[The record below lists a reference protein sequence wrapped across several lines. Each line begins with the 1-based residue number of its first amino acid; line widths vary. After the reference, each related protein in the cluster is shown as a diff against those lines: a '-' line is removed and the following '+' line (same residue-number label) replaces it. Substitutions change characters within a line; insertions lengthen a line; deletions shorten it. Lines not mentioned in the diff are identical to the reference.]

1 MDAGEDLAVSASA
14 VVERELQQL
23 VGFLHGL
30 ARLDLDGA
38 EIGLAERV
46 KVDLLLRQRLD
57 LQRGKRGLFLRCL
70 DLLQLGQRLFRVDA
84 GEDGLALVDG
94 HICGQ
99 DAPRSGSIPRR
110 DGRIRADLRED
121 PLTGLRRDREQQRR
135 ADTHGLEQVI
145 HDGGQTGL
153 FALVL
158 RELPRSRLVDILV
171 RALDALE
178 RLVEAVLKLELVH
191 LGLIAA
197 AQTGQQLD
205 ERVVLRPGLALR
217 RERAAEVFL
226 NHRRRPG
233 DEVAKV
239 VGEVDVDRV
248 DQQLVGEVAVG
259 AERERAQQE
268 EAQRVHAEAL
278 GQHIGID
285 DVALRLRHLAAVDDE
300 PAVAVDM
307 LRQRLF
313 EAHEHCR
320 PDNGVEPDNL
330 LADDVYRGP
339 VFRIVVVFFVLIA
352 ERRDIVGQRVEPDID
367 HVLRVER
374 DGDTPRERRA
384 GHTEVF
390 KARID
395 EVFDHLVDAGAR
407 LQIVGVDEQIAHA
420 IRVFG
425 QAEEIGFLLRVVN
438 LAAAVRAFAVLQL
451 RFGPEALARRAVFA
465 LVRALIDVALVIHLL
480 EDALDGFD
488 MIVVGRADET
498 VVRDVHQLPEV
509 EDALFPADDL
519 VHELLRGHARG
530 LGLLFDLLAVLVRA
544 GEEHHVLAAQPVIA
558 RDRVG
563 RDGGIGVADVEL
575 CRRIIDRC
583 CNIKRILF
591 CHCIS
596 LFPAHAEWKRRES
609 CTSLEYPFSTFLS
622 TNLSKTACPARRNL
636 IG

>member
-14 VVERELQQL
+14 VVEREFQQL

-110 DGRIRADLRED
+110 DGRISADLRED
-121 PLTGLRRDREQQRR
+121 LLTGLRRDREQQRR

-226 NHRRRPG
+226 DHRRRPG

-248 DQQLVGEVAVG
+248 DQ
-259 AERERAQQE
+259 
-268 EAQRVHAEAL
+268 
-278 GQHIGID
+278 
-285 DVALRLRHLAAVDDE
+285 
-300 PAVAVDM
+300 
-307 LRQRLF
+307 
-313 EAHEHCR
+313 
-320 PDNGVEPDNL
+320 
-330 LADDVYRGP
+330 
-339 VFRIVVVFFVLIA
+339 
-352 ERRDIVGQRVEPDID
+352 
-367 HVLRVER
+367 
-374 DGDTPRERRA
+374 
-384 GHTEVF
+384 
-390 KARID
+390 
-395 EVFDHLVDAGAR
+395 
-407 LQIVGVDEQIAHA
+407 
-420 IRVFG
+420 
-425 QAEEIGFLLRVVN
+425 
-438 LAAAVRAFAVLQL
+438 
-451 RFGPEALARRAVFA
+451 
-465 LVRALIDVALVIHLL
+465 
-480 EDALDGFD
+480 
-488 MIVVGRADET
+488 
-498 VVRDVHQLPEV
+498 
-509 EDALFPADDL
+509 
-519 VHELLRGHARG
+519 
-530 LGLLFDLLAVLVRA
+530 
-544 GEEHHVLAAQPVIA
+544 
-558 RDRVG
+558 
-563 RDGGIGVADVEL
+563 
-575 CRRIIDRC
+575 
-583 CNIKRILF
+583 
-591 CHCIS
+591 
-596 LFPAHAEWKRRES
+596 
-609 CTSLEYPFSTFLS
+609 
-622 TNLSKTACPARRNL
+622 
-636 IG
+636 